1 MKLLAKSRQLN
12 AMLSKVAGQAVN
24 FTEMAE
30 VLNATIVANVY
41 VVSRRGKLLGTAIQ
55 WTVED
60 EWIQE
65 SFVVD
70 GHLNVD
76 LNNQLMFGMETNFS
90 TALAGQLFGE
100 QHSKSSVCVVPVTG
114 SNKRIGTV
122 LLVRP
127 GQPFVEDDLIL
138 AEYGAT
144 IVGMEILR
152 ERLEEEE
159 LEAREKEI
167 VQVAVSSL
175 SYSEQEA
182 VEHIFGEL
190 DGQEGLLVASKV
202 ADRAGITR
210 SVIVNALRKLESA
223 RVLESRSLGM
233 KGTYIKILNTNIYDQ
248 LQIKKA

>member
-1 MKLLAKSRQLN
+1 MKLLGKTRRLN
-12 AMLSKVAGQAVN
+12 LMLSKVAGQSVN

-30 VLNATIVANVY
+30 VLNETVSANVY
-41 VVSRRGKLLGTAIQ
+41 VLSRKGKVLGKAIQ
-55 WTVED
+55 WESED
-60 EWIQE
+60 ECMQAI
-65 SFVVD
+65 
-70 GHLNVD
+70 HLDENHFKSL
-76 LNNQLMFGMETNFS
+76 LNADFISISETDFSAGLATNLLGQAFDHLQL
-90 TALAGQLFGE
+90 
-100 QHSKSSVCVVPVTG
+100 CVVPVFG
-114 SNKRIGTV
+114 SNKRIGSI

-127 GQPFVEDDLIL
+127 GQSFQEDDLVL

-190 DGQEGLLVASKV
+190 NGDEGLLIASKI
-202 ADRAGITR
+202 ADREGITR

-223 RVLESRSLGM
+223 RVVESRSLGM
-233 KGTYIKILNTNIYDQ
+233 KGTYIKVLNGNIYDF
-248 LQIKKA
+248 IKQKK